1 MNDRPL
7 DLALTRLEQS
17 VAALA
22 VGQAAHWRDMR
33 RAVDDLTGRVEALD
47 ASIQAMDGRLTSA
60 IRELSG
66 TMRTGIRLDDHRP
79 YFG

>member
-17 VAALA
+17 VAALV

-33 RAVDDLTGRVEALD
+33 RAVDDLTQRA
-47 ASIQAMDGRLTSA
+47 QTFTSA
-60 IRELSG
+60 PSDPLS
-66 TMRTGIRLDDHRP
+66 ILFKIFH
-79 YFG
+79 